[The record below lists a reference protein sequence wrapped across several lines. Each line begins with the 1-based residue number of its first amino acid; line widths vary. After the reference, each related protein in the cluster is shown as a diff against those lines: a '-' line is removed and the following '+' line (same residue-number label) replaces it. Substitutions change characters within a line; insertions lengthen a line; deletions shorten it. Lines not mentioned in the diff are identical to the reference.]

1 MRLTTVLL
9 ALAMTLMISAALVA
23 ENSISMKVS
32 GPGVVNDST
41 LKAGEKVSFDI
52 YTTTDTT
59 RTGFTFGIGVKS
71 DDIKSVIHV
80 PDSGNGLNANGD
92 IKGYNGWQDKSVW
105 DMNGI
110 YAVERDWDG
119 QLPELIGFGG
129 IAIKQ
134 GYKKEL
140 KPTKKLSFE
149 MIIPDTGILVVD
161 SQFFPPGGGW
171 FYAYPNDEH
180 KPLSPTWDGPHVY
193 KVVK

>member
-1 MRLTTVLL
+1 MRLTTLLL
-9 ALAMTLMISAALVA
+9 ALAMTLILSAALAA

-52 YTTTDTT
+52 YTATDTT
-59 RTGFTFGIGVKS
+59 RNGFTFGIGVKS

-92 IKGYNGWQDKSVW
+92 IKGYNGWQNRSVW

-119 QLPELIGFGG
+119 QLPDLIGFGG
-129 IAIKQ
+129 IAIKL
-134 GYKKEL
+134 GYKKEPE
-140 KPTKKLSFE
+140 PTKKLSFE
-149 MIIPDTGILVVD
+149 MIIPEPGKLVVD

-171 FYAYPNDEH
+171 YYA
-180 KPLSPTWDGPHVY
+180 SPDDDSGPTVPSWDGPHVF
-193 KVVK
+193 KVIK

>member
-9 ALAMTLMISAALVA
+9 ALAMTVLIAAALVA

-71 DDIKSVIHV
+71 DDIKNVIHV
-80 PDSGNGLNANGD
+80 SDSGNGLNANGD
-92 IKGYNGWQDKSVW
+92 IKGYNGWENRSVW

-110 YAVERDWDG
+110 YTVERDWDG

-129 IAIKQ
+129 IAIKM

-140 KPTKKLSFE
+140 EPTKKLSFE
-149 MIIPDTGILVVD
+149 LIVPEAGTLVVD

-171 FYAYPNDEH
+171 YYAAPEDIE
-180 KPLSPTWDGPHVY
+180 LLTSPTWDGPHVF